1 MVEYISREAISKAL
15 EKMEI
20 VGPLYYGI
28 PVVEALDAIENMPA
42 ADVRPVV
49 RGKWID
55 CDDKYYGWNMWACSA
70 CGEEFILEEGTPD
83 MNEYNFC
90 PNCGADMRGEAE

>member
-1 MVEYISREAISKAL
+1 MVEEYISREGISKAL

-42 ADVRPVV
+42 ADVRTVV
-49 RGKWID
+49 LCRDCSYADYSGMGNGTVWCMKMERAMQETDFCSRGKR
-55 CDDKYYGWNMWACSA
+55 
-70 CGEEFILEEGTPD
+70 EES
-83 MNEYNFC
+83 
-90 PNCGADMRGEAE
+90 